1 MVHVLNGCYKN
12 IIYYKLL
19 LILRMQLQV
28 TSTFLIFSLFL
39 TVDPPKITRHP
50 ESQSVVTGSPIAFTV
65 EATGDELQF
74 LWQKD
79 GKEIDKNES
88 RLQCS
93 QTDHTS
99 TLHIQHVK
107 KSNKGHYRCLLKNP
121 IEKSG
126 IKSDVAKLI
135 VREFFVCCLLL
146 FFFVFLLS
154 FSLCSAD
161 HRILIPLW

>member
-1 MVHVLNGCYKN
+1 MLHVLNDCYKN

-19 LILRMQLQV
+19 LILHMQLQV

-39 TVDPPKITRHP
+39 TVDAPKITLHP
-50 ESQSVVTGSPIAFTV
+50 ESQSVVTGTPIVFTV

-79 GKEIDKNES
+79 GKKIDKNES
-88 RLQCS
+88 WFQCN

-99 TLHIQHVK
+99 TLDIQHVK
-107 KSNKGHYRCLLKNP
+107 KSDQGHYRCLVKNP

-126 IKSDVAKLI
+126 TKSDVAKLT

-146 FFFVFLLS
+146 CFFVCFCFPFLIYVN
-154 FSLCSAD
+154 C
-161 HRILIPLW
+161 